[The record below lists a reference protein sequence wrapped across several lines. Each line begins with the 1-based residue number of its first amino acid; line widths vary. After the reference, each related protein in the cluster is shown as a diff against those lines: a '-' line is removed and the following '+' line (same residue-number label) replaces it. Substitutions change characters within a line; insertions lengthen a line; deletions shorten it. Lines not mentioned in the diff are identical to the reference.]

1 MFSFSSR
8 RRHTSCALVT
18 GVQTCALPIL
28 FADNG
33 IYRNTEG
40 GVSVQ
45 SFVNGVKVRTRG
57 IDLVAS
63 YLTELGDMG
72 KLDLT
77 LTANYNQNKVLGI
90 NPLPHALYSRTIN
103 PDRQSVL

>member
-1 MFSFSSR
+1 M
-8 RRHTSCALVT
+8 
-18 GVQTCALPIL
+18 
-28 FADNG
+28 
-33 IYRNTEG
+33 
-40 GVSVQ
+40 
-45 SFVNGVKVRTRG
+45 RTRG

-90 NPLPHALYSRTIN
+90 NPLPSALYSSPIN
-103 PDRQSVL
+103 QELTSLIDATSEVELEHSTPRFRGTFTAFWTWGKFTANRPEDPTSEHR